1 MSNGEVFQELYLDPT
16 KSSQPVG
23 ARIGDVIIL
32 PSLGPFDPATGDI
45 VGDDMES
52 QLRAV
57 MQNMDRVLE
66 TAGCTNREVARVTT
80 FMRQTSDRTALN
92 TVYREWYP
100 NEDERPPNKYLPAA
114 LPERI
119 HVLAQIIAL
128 PGVAARA
135 IEIPGIHHNDWMSL
149 GGRNGDFVASS
160 RIFGTD
166 PSTGKGSEEAGRHTA
181 IIFENAERLLELAG
195 GSWTNLSQAT
205 VFYQGEH
212 LRELVMHEWRKRGG
226 ESESS
231 PRLNLVDTDLGGQA
245 RDGVLLPRVEIV
257 ALL

>member
-1 MSNGEVFQELYLDPT
+1 MSGGEVFQELYLDST
-16 KSSQPVG
+16 KSSLPAG
-23 ARIGDVIIL
+23 ARIGGVVIL
-32 PSLGPFDPATGDI
+32 PGLGPFDPATGEI

-66 TAGCTNREVARVTT
+66 SAGCTKHDVARVTT

-100 NEDERPPNKYLPAA
+100 IEDERPPNKYLPAA

-119 HVLAQIIAL
+119 HVLAQVIAL
-128 PGVAARA
+128 PGKPAKA

-149 GGRNGDFVASS
+149 GGRNGDVVPSS

-166 PSTGKGSEEAGRHTA
+166 PTTGKGSPEADRHTA
-181 IIFENAERLLELAG
+181 ILFENAERLLALAG
-195 GSWTNLSQAT
+195 GSWDNLSQAT
-205 VFYQGEH
+205 IFYQGEH
-212 LRELVMHEWRKRGG
+212 LREHVMREWRTRGG
-226 ESESS
+226 DNERS

-245 RDGVLLPRVEIV
+245 REGVLMPRLEIV